1 MSSAYTGAS
10 ACRGELELHQDLA
23 QAGQVQIR
31 TWQVHLALKG
41 QYNVRRYIS
50 DDNPQQVC
58 VLGSWT
64 CRHPALIW
72 TATLL

>member
-31 TWQVHLALKG
+31 AWQVHLALKG
-41 QYNVRRYIS
+41 QYNVRRYILVITTLS
-50 DDNPQQVC
+50 RSVYWA
-58 VLGSWT
+58 VG
-64 CRHPALIW
+64 RV
-72 TATLL
+72 ATLL